1 MQREKETMK
10 KLAKLSIFNTLSK
23 KMVWGFIL
31 IIFLGSLLLSLPI
44 ATSHQ
49 QGTAPI
55 DILFTAASAT
65 CITGLTVV
73 NTATHWSLFGQVV
86 ILGMAEIGA
95 LGYMTFA
102 VLLFNIIRRHRSM
115 GLSTQLMVKESL
127 NLENLSDTKSVMKYV
142 IGLSAVF
149 QLGGVGLLAVDFIPR
164 FGWKRGL
171 YVSVYHSVMS
181 FCNAGFDVFGDSLMR
196 FRNDSYVL
204 LVTIVLIVGGGLGFL
219 VWRDLLLYHE
229 RKRLSLNSK
238 LTLTTTGTLF
248 VLGFVIL
255 LVTEGNLS
263 GLLGDHMSWV
273 NRTINTLFL
282 SVTPRT
288 AGIVTL
294 PTNSLHSGSIFL
306 IMILMFVGGTPGSTA
321 GGIKTTTFGV
331 LMLQSI
337 AQLRGREDV
346 EFSHRRFSQA
356 NISRALLLVFL
367 ASIVITLATLVLTQ
381 TEKIPQGY
389 GLEYIVFEV
398 LSAFGTVGLSLGLTP
413 HLTVIGKVIIM
424 ILMFVGRVGIFTS
437 LYALSKRQPKVSRLR
452 YPEENILIG

>member
-1 MQREKETMK
+1 MK

-23 KMVWGFIL
+23 KMVFGFIL
-31 IIFLGSLLLSLPI
+31 IIILGSVLLSLPI
-44 ATSHQ
+44 ATNHQ
-49 QGTAPI
+49 QGTALI
-55 DILFTAASAT
+55 DVLFTAASAT

-73 NTATHWSLFGQVV
+73 NTAAHWSIFGQVV
-86 ILGMAEIGA
+86 ILAMAEIGA

-102 VLLFNIIRRHRSM
+102 VLLFNIIRRHRHM

-127 NLENLSDTKSVMKYV
+127 NLENLSDTKSVMQYV
-142 IGLSAVF
+142 VGLSAVF
-149 QLGGVGLLAVDFIPR
+149 QLSGALLLAVDFVPR

-171 YVSVYHSVMS
+171 YVSVYHAVMS

-204 LVTIVLIVGGGLGFL
+204 IVTILLIIGGGLGFL

-238 LTLTTTGTLF
+238 LTLVTTGTLF
-248 VLGFVIL
+248 VLGFLIL

-263 GLLGDHMSWV
+263 SLAGKMSWV
-273 NRTINTLFL
+273 NRTLNTLFL

-294 PTNSLHSGSIFL
+294 PTNSLHSGSVFL

-346 EFSHRRFSQA
+346 EFSHR
-356 NISRALLLVFL
+356 
-367 ASIVITLATLVLTQ
+367 
-381 TEKIPQGY
+381 
-389 GLEYIVFEV
+389 
-398 LSAFGTVGLSLGLTP
+398 
-413 HLTVIGKVIIM
+413 
-424 ILMFVGRVGIFTS
+424 
-437 LYALSKRQPKVSRLR
+437 
-452 YPEENILIG
+452 

>member
-1 MQREKETMK
+1 
-10 KLAKLSIFNTLSK
+10 
-23 KMVWGFIL
+23 MVFGFVL
-31 IIFLGSLLLSLPI
+31 IIALGTILLSLPA
-44 ATSHQ
+44 ATRTGQETSF
-49 QGTAPI
+49 
-55 DILFTAASAT
+55 LNVVFTASSAT

-73 NTATHWSLFGQVV
+73 NTATHWSIFGQVV
-86 ILGMAEIGA
+86 ILGMAEVGA

-102 VLLFNIIRRHRSM
+102 VLLFNLIRRHRNM

-127 NLENLSDTKSVMKYV
+127 NLETLSDTKSVMKYV
-142 IGLSAVF
+142 IGLSAAF
-149 QLGGVGLLAVDFIPR
+149 QVGGVGLLALDFVPR
-164 FGWKRGL
+164 YGWGRGL

-181 FCNAGFDVFGDSLMR
+181 FCNAGFDVFGNSLEG
-196 FRNDSYVL
+196 FRHDPYL
-204 LVTIVLIVGGGLGFL
+204 LIVTIILIISGGLGFL

-238 LTLTTTGTLF
+238 LTLVTTGTLF
-248 VLGFVIL
+248 VVGFVAL

-263 GLLGDHMSWV
+263 RFADQMAWP
-273 NRTINTLFL
+273 NRVLNTLFL

-288 AGIVTL
+288 AGIITL
-294 PTNSLHSGSIFL
+294 PTHSLHAGSIFL

-337 AQLRGREDV
+337 AQLRGKDDV

-367 ASIVITLATLVLTQ
+367 ASIVIAVATLILTQ
-381 TEKIPQGY
+381 TEKIPRGY

-398 LSAFGTVGLSLGLTP
+398 LSAFGTVGLSMGLTP
-413 HLTVIGKVIIM
+413 DLSAVGKIVIIL
-424 ILMFVGRVGIFTS
+424 LMFIGRVGIFTS
-437 LYALSKRQPKVSRLR
+437 LYSLSKRQTRVNRIR

>member
-1 MQREKETMK
+1 MAKIL
-10 KLAKLSIFNTLSK
+10 KLKFFNTLSK
-23 KMVWGFIL
+23 KMVFGFIL
-31 IIFLGSLLLSLPI
+31 IIALGTLLLSLPA
-44 ATSHQ
+44 ATRPGQTS
-49 QGTAPI
+49 AFI
-55 DILFTAASAT
+55 DVLFTATSAT

-73 NTATHWSLFGQVV
+73 NTAAHWSFFGQVV
-86 ILGMAEIGA
+86 ILAMAEIGA

-102 VLLFNIIRRHRSM
+102 VLFFNIVRRHRHM

-142 IGLSAVF
+142 VGLSAAF
-149 QLGGVGLLAVDFIPR
+149 QLGGVLLLAVDFVPR

-171 YVSVYHSVMS
+171 YVSLYHSVMS

-196 FRNDSYVL
+196 FRDDSYVL

-229 RKRLSLNSK
+229 RHRLTLNSK

-248 VLGFVIL
+248 VLGFAIL
-255 LVTEGNLS
+255 LITEGDLSSLS
-263 GLLGDHMSWV
+263 GKMSLV

-288 AGIVTL
+288 AGIITL
-294 PTNSLHSGSIFL
+294 PSESLRSGSIFL

-337 AQLRGREDV
+337 AQLRGKEDV
-346 EFSHRRFSQA
+346 EFGHRRFSQA

-367 ASIVITLATLVLTQ
+367 ASIVITLATLILTQ

-413 HLTVIGKVIIM
+413 HLTVIGKLVIM
-424 ILMFVGRVGIFTS
+424 LLMFIGRVGIFTS
-437 LYALSKRQPKVSRLR
+437 LYALSKRQTKVSRIR
-452 YPEENILIG
+452 YPEENVLIG

>member
-49 QGTAPI
+49 QGTALI

-127 NLENLSDTKSVMKYV
+127 NLENLSDTKKRHEVRDRSFG
-142 IGLSAVF
+142 GLSA
-149 QLGGVGLLAVDFIPR
+149 GGRGPARRRFIPR

-204 LVTIVLIVGGGLGFL
+204 LVTIVLIVGGGLGF
-219 VWRDLLLYHE
+219 W
-229 RKRLSLNSK
+229 S
-238 LTLTTTGTLF
+238 
-248 VLGFVIL
+248 
-255 LVTEGNLS
+255 
-263 GLLGDHMSWV
+263 
-273 NRTINTLFL
+273 
-282 SVTPRT
+282 
-288 AGIVTL
+288 
-294 PTNSLHSGSIFL
+294 
-306 IMILMFVGGTPGSTA
+306 GGTCSCT
-321 GGIKTTTFGV
+321 
-331 LMLQSI
+331 M
-337 AQLRGREDV
+337 
-346 EFSHRRFSQA
+346 
-356 NISRALLLVFL
+356 N
-367 ASIVITLATLVLTQ
+367 AS
-381 TEKIPQGY
+381 G
-389 GLEYIVFEV
+389 
-398 LSAFGTVGLSLGLTP
+398 
-413 HLTVIGKVIIM
+413 
-424 ILMFVGRVGIFTS
+424 
-437 LYALSKRQPKVSRLR
+437 
-452 YPEENILIG
+452 